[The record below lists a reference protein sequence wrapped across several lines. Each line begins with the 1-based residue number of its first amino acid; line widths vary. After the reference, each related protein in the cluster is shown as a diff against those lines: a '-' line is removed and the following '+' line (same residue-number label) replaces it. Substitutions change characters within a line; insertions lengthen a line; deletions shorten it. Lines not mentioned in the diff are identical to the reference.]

1 MNKNQNIAMGISL
14 AVVAIMV
21 GSAEI
26 FGEKEMIFPEIT
38 AVGMG
43 ALLCNR
49 GTPLEH
55 GFLRR

>member
-26 FGEKEMIFPEIT
+26 FGEKEC
-38 AVGMG
+38 G
-43 ALLCNR
+43 LS
-49 GTPLEH
+49 
-55 GFLRR
+55 LRYLYFV